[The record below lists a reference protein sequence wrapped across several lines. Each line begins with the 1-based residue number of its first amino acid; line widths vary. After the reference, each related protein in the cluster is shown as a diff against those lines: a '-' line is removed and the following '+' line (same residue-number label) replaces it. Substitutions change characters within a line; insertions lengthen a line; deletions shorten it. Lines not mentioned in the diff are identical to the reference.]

1 MCEPVN
7 PGGVATYGF
16 IIYVEQKVEVNHGYG
31 VAAVGYRGDYAT
43 NNVAEYWGA
52 IEALKELKK
61 LEAIQPILR
70 GDSKLVIKHLRGEWR
85 VRSPKLKPLYLR
97 AKKLVDELK
106 ALPEWVPREENKE
119 ADGLSRLA
127 LEEFVNENLKEFREA
142 YRKWSVMKK
151 QSSISRSGSL
161 RWNKP

>member
-1 MCEPVN
+1 MN

-16 IIYVEQKVEVNHGYG
+16 IIYVESRIEVSHGYG

-61 LEAIQPILR
+61 LQAIQPILR
-70 GDSKLVIKHLRGEWR
+70 GDSKLVIKHLRREWK

-97 AKKLVDELK
+97 AKELVDELK
-106 ALPEWVPREENKE
+106 ALPEWIPREENEE
-119 ADGLSRLA
+119 ADRLSRLA
-127 LEEFVNENLKEFREA
+127 LKEFVNKNLKEFREA
-142 YRKWSVMKK
+142 YREWLM
-151 QSSISRSGSL
+151 L
-161 RWNKP
+161 RK